1 MKNDKSIHTDI
12 RKIYEVRYSALKWI
26 LVTSFGYLGF
36 NNAKFGRID
45 AHIAVCAFDRQVLLL
60 AARIAERLGFR
71 VLHGIVDSLWIKKET
86 KSSDNDGSKLVD
98 EKKAKENDSVDYLQ
112 LKEAIEQQTG
122 LKVSFEGISTNG
134 LPLLLLNKM
143 IFCQFQIVIL
153 VHLKMGTK

>member
-1 MKNDKSIHTDI
+1 MLLIDKSC
-12 RKIYEVRYSALKWI
+12 YE
-26 LVTSFGYLGF
+26 T
-36 NNAKFGRID
+36 
-45 AHIAVCAFDRQVLLL
+45 
-60 AARIAERLGFR
+60 ARIAESHGFR

-112 LKEAIEQQTG
+112 LKEAIESKQDLKYH
-122 LKVSFEGISTNG
+122 LKVSTNG

-153 VHLKMGTK
+153 VHLKMGTN